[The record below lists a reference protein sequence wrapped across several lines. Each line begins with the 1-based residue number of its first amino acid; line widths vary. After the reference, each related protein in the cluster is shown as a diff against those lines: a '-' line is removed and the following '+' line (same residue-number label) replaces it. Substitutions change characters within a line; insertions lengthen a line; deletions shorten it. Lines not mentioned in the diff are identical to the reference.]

1 MSKKPTATRVG
12 ELPPIN
18 FRTATDERIDELRDA
33 RAAQQ
38 RRHIALDQVLTRGL
52 QPDSTVKELR
62 ARQLIDGEDAQPPV
76 PSAAAEH
83 AELVREIEATDRA
96 LELLA
101 RRSLEEAG
109 DRQRAL
115 VAARMPS
122 WVDLLRAKARTVAI
136 LQGQNRA
143 SLALAAELRGPGG
156 PASLPLV
163 EHVLLGPGDKTRHQD
178 FGRDYLSAML
188 RAGHVTAAELEQWRT
203 EDVAR

>member
-1 MSKKPTATRVG
+1 MSKKPTATRAG

-18 FRTATDERIDELRDA
+18 FRTATDERIDELREA

-38 RRHIALDQVLTRGL
+38 RRYLELDQVLTRGL

-143 SLALAAELRGPGG
+143 SLAMATELRGPGG
-156 PASLPLV
+156 PAGLPLV
-163 EHVLLGPGDKTRHQD
+163 EHFLMGAGDRTRHQD
-178 FGRDYLSAML
+178 PGREYIVALVK
-188 RAGHVTAAELEQWRT
+188 AGYGTEAEINAWRG
-203 EDVAR
+203 EANR